1 MNNLIVSKF
10 MFLILTAFFCV
21 SLIIIYLPIIVMIVF
36 SFNSGKYQTLP
47 FREPTFEWYVA
58 LIADSSFINSFFT
71 NLLNSS

>member
-36 SFNSGKYQTLP
+36 SFNSVSLSLSEVQPRLGAVFLRK
-47 FREPTFEWYVA
+47 WHGVA
-58 LIADSSFINSFFT
+58 VH
-71 NLLNSS
+71 